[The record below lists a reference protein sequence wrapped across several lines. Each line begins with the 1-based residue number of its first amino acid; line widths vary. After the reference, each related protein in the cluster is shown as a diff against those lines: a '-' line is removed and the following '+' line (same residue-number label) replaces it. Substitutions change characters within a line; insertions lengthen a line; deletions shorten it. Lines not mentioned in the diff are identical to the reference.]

1 MCWRSFADLL
11 TGSEYER
18 AQRGAI
24 VQAPLFGQ
32 AETGC
37 VITVTHA
44 LLLTYGARMPHA
56 AVHGGNIMSFA
67 MGFLVLGAFCIRLF
81 ALSLRNINR
90 KWIV

>member
-24 VQAPLFGQ
+24 VQAPLLGRE
-32 AETGC
+32 ETGC
-37 VITVTHA
+37 VIAVSYA
-44 LLLTYGARMPHA
+44 LPVSYGVDILHG

-67 MGFLVLGAFCIRLF
+67 MDFLILGAFCIGLF

>member
-24 VQAPLFGQ
+24 VRATLFGQ

-37 VITVTHA
+37 VITVTYA
-44 LLLTYGARMPHA
+44 LLLTYGAHMPHA

-67 MGFLVLGAFCIRLF
+67 LRSIVRLRLGSSEGCSTL
-81 ALSLRNINR
+81 
-90 KWIV
+90 